1 MRPMLLATALCL
13 ITVLQLARAP
23 MAQAAEQNRPNVIF
37 FLSDDHRAGFLG
49 CAGHPVIRTPVI
61 DRLARNGARFEN
73 AFVTTSICAASRATL
88 LTGVVERTH
97 KYTFGTPP
105 LAKEFT
111 TASYPAVLRR
121 AGYRTGFVG
130 KFGVGVQPEATAEMF
145 DSFQPVDRSP
155 YFKPQP
161 DGTLRHETEVDGDK
175 AIEFLRGQPAGQ
187 SFCLSVSFNAAH
199 AEDADKVN
207 FYPWIPALDGLYDDV
222 DFGPPRLSSDEI
234 FESHPAFLRESM
246 NRGRWYWS
254 CDTPEKYQYNARAY
268 FRLISGID
276 LTIGRILGEL
286 DRLGLAENTVIIFSG
301 DNGYYLGERQLTGK
315 WSHFEQS
322 LRVPLIIFDPR
333 LPAAVRG
340 RVPSEMVLNLDI
352 APTILDLAG
361 LPIPQHYQGRPLTP
375 LLRGEKPSDWRTE
388 FFCEHLM
395 DHPEIPKW
403 EGVRD
408 ERYVY
413 ARYIEQSPPYEFLH
427 DLQRDPDELVNLV
440 DDPESASILKRL
452 RDRTTALR
460 DQYGGE
466 YTAEKFPS
474 TRNGGNPPAARR
486 RPREK

>member
-1 MRPMLLATALCL
+1 MRQLLVAIGLWWMAATLAMLSPDELAAST
-13 ITVLQLARAP
+13 
-23 MAQAAEQNRPNVIF
+23 ERPNVIF

-61 DRLARNGARFEN
+61 DWLAREGVRFEN

-88 LTGVVERTH
+88 LTGLVERTH

-105 LAKEFT
+105 VAREFMS
-111 TASYPAVLRR
+111 ASYPAELRR

-130 KFGVGVQPEATAEMF
+130 KFGVGVHPGATAEMF
-145 DSFQPVDRSP
+145 DSFRPVDRSP

-161 DGTLRHETEVDGDK
+161 DGTLRHETEIDGDQ
-175 AIEFLRGQPAGQ
+175 AIEFLRSQPADQ
-187 SFCLSVSFNAAH
+187 PFCLSVSFNAAH

-222 DFGPPRLSSDEI
+222 DLSPPRLSSDEV
-234 FESHPAFLRESM
+234 FQGHPAFLRESM

-276 LTIGRILGEL
+276 LTIGRVLREL
-286 DRLGLAENTVIIFSG
+286 DQQGLAANTVIIFSG
-301 DNGYYLGERQLTGK
+301 DNGYFLGERQLTGK

-322 LRVPLIIFDPR
+322 LRVPLIISDPR
-333 LPAAVRG
+333 RPASERG
-340 RVPSEMVLNLDI
+340 RVAAEMALNIDI

-361 LPIPQHYQGRPLTP
+361 LSIPPHYQGRSLTP
-375 LLRGEKPSDWRTE
+375 ILRGEQPSDWRTD

-408 ERYVY
+408 QRFIY
-413 ARYIEQSPPYEFLH
+413 ARYFEQDPPYEFLH
-427 DLQRDPDELVNLV
+427 DLEGDPDELVNLAN
-440 DDPESASILKRL
+440 DPASAATLRRL
-452 RDRTTALR
+452 RERTTTLR

-466 YTAEKFPS
+466 YTPAKFPS
-474 TRNGGNPPAARR
+474 NRNGGNPPAARR
-486 RPREK
+486 RP